1 MALRA
6 TFAFWD
12 FLPTFAEIAGVKT
25 PANIDGISMLP
36 TLLGEEAMQKQHSY
50 LYWEFYE
57 LGGCQA
63 IRVGDW
69 KLIRLNAKQPKESKL
84 ELYNLR
90 HDPGELFDL
99 SQQYPE
105 VVASLQVQLDSARTP
120 SEVFKW

>member
-1 MALRA
+1 MVLRA

-63 IRVGDW
+63 IRMGDW

-84 ELYNLR
+84 ELYNL
-90 HDPGELFDL
+90 
-99 SQQYPE
+99 
-105 VVASLQVQLDSARTP
+105 
-120 SEVFKW
+120 